1 MKIALLGYGKMG
13 RIIESLAPDEGG
25 HVVLR
30 VDRDNLQDLDQLNTA
45 DVAIEFSQPESAPGN
60 ILRCLEA
67 GVPVVCGTTGWTGRL
82 EEIKEYCDSKG
93 GAFFYASNFSIGVN
107 VFFALNRFLAE
118 RMNQWPAYDV
128 MLEEIHH
135 TQKLD
140 APSGTAITLA
150 GDIIRRLDRKEKWV
164 NGETSD
170 EKELSILSR
179 RVDPAPGIHRVIY
192 SSAIDEIEIRHEAF
206 SREGFARGALKAAR
220 WIIGR
225 KGCFG
230 MDDMLGF

>member
-25 HVVLR
+25 QVVLR

-118 RMNQWPAYDV
+118 RMNQWPTYDV
-128 MLEEIHH
+128 KLEEIHH

-170 EKELSILSR
+170 EKELPILSR
-179 RVDPAPGIHRVIY
+179 RVDPAPGTHRVIY

>member
-25 HVVLR
+25 QVVLR
-30 VDRDNLQDLDQLNTA
+30 EDRDNLQDLDQLNTA

-82 EEIKEYCDSKG
+82 DEIKEYCDSKG

-118 RMNQWPAYDV
+118 RMNQWPTYDV
-128 MLEEIHH
+128 KLEEIHH

-170 EKELSILSR
+170 EKELPILSK
-179 RVDPAPGIHRVIY
+179 RVDPAPGTHRVIY

>member
-25 HVVLR
+25 QVVLR

-128 MLEEIHH
+128 KLEEIHH

-164 NGETSD
+164 NAEASD
-170 EKELSILSR
+170 EKELSILSK
-179 RVDPAPGIHRVIY
+179 RVDPAPGTHRVIY

>member
-1 MKIALLGYGKMG
+1 MG

-25 HVVLR
+25 QVVLR

-82 EEIKEYCDSKG
+82 DEIKEYCDSKG

-128 MLEEIHH
+128 KLEEIHH

-164 NGETSD
+164 NAEASD
-170 EKELSILSR
+170 EKELPILSK
-179 RVDPAPGIHRVIY
+179 RVDPAPGTHRVIY

>member
-1 MKIALLGYGKMG
+1 MG

-25 HVVLR
+25 QVVLR

-128 MLEEIHH
+128 KLEEIHH

-164 NGETSD
+164 NAEASD
-170 EKELSILSR
+170 EKELSILSK
-179 RVDPAPGIHRVIY
+179 RVDPAPGTHRVIY

>member
-25 HVVLR
+25 QVVLR

-82 EEIKEYCDSKG
+82 DEIKEYCDSKG

-128 MLEEIHH
+128 KLEEIHH

-164 NGETSD
+164 NAEASD
-170 EKELSILSR
+170 EKELPILSK
-179 RVDPAPGIHRVIY
+179 RVDPAPGTHRVIY

>member
-25 HVVLR
+25 QVVLR

-128 MLEEIHH
+128 KLEEIHH

-164 NGETSD
+164 NAEASD
-170 EKELSILSR
+170 EKELPILSK
-179 RVDPAPGIHRVIY
+179 RVDPAPGTHRVIY

>member
-25 HVVLR
+25 QVVLR

-82 EEIKEYCDSKG
+82 DEIKEYCDSKG

-118 RMNQWPAYDV
+118 RMNQWPTYDV
-128 MLEEIHH
+128 KLEEIHH

-164 NGETSD
+164 NGEASD
-170 EKELSILSR
+170 EKELPILSR
-179 RVDPAPGIHRVIY
+179 RVDPAPGTHRVIY

>member
-25 HVVLR
+25 QVVLR

-118 RMNQWPAYDV
+118 RMNQWPTYDV
-128 MLEEIHH
+128 KLEEIHH

-170 EKELSILSR
+170 EKELPILSR